1 MPEIFTRG
9 FRVRWSET
17 DAQGYVDITSYLRY
31 LVETAWDWGAA
42 GGISLE
48 ESHALGI
55 VWVMRQTQFE
65 FFSPLRFNDCF
76 DFTIWMLQ
84 WRRVRGTR
92 AFELRLQDGGQVV
105 AQGAQQMERRVEG
118 RDVDQVGII
127 DNTVFGAFAE
137 EAAARALAAAGW
149 SPEELKARELLVQP
163 RCFHI
168 LHQTPAVWG
177 DRLRLSVYLRAL
189 EDAGGGVGDHGRA
202 AQRRRR
208 DRHMHAALGA
218 RGSGHRGTAAAA
230 RIVVGQAAGL
240 GGSSRLIAWQTGG
253 RGGGEDGTGEKDG
266 DWRGA
271 GWLCRYRCGAL
282 DGLWLVRGV
291 RAVGLCARTPV
302 WRPAWAGGH
311 AGPGGPG

>member
-1 MPEIFTRG
+1 VPEIFTRG

-105 AQGAQQMERRVEG
+105 AQGAQQVVVLDSQTMRPTSLPRHLLEFYVLEEPRAILIKPFPKLAPAPESAFVMERRVEG

-189 EDAGGGVGDHGRA
+189 EDAGGEWVITVERPNGGAAIGTCTLRWALVDRA
-202 AQRRRR
+202 TGEPQPLPESLS
-208 DRHMHAALGA
+208 DKLQGWV
-218 RGSGHRGTAAAA
+218 AAA
-230 RIVVGQAAGL
+230 
-240 GGSSRLIAWQTGG
+240 
-253 RGGGEDGTGEKDG
+253 D
-266 DWRGA
+266 
-271 GWLCRYRCGAL
+271 
-282 DGLWLVRGV
+282 
-291 RAVGLCARTPV
+291 
-302 WRPAWAGGH
+302 
-311 AGPGGPG
+311 